1 MGVAMTEMVEMPTTY
16 IAMSMSTMFVM
27 TVLVIKIVI
36 LITINSSSRDLE
48 DYVRGILIIAMAIVE
63 LIMSA
68 AMTKVAISIVVFF
81 WFMAMFVMNDIHR
94 DDSGGDWI
102 DDGEDDV
109 RGSAPA
115 AASDVKF
122 LKNNVAA
129 CDAGCNDYNDGDDSD
144 DYGSN
149 YKWLSMSL
157 VFMAEV
163 LMMVNFL
170 TT

>member
-1 MGVAMTEMVEMPTTY
+1 MLFTRLMGVAMTEMVEMPTTY

-94 DDSGGDWI
+94 DDSGGD
-102 DDGEDDV
+102 
-109 RGSAPA
+109 
-115 AASDVKF
+115 
-122 LKNNVAA
+122 
-129 CDAGCNDYNDGDDSD
+129 
-144 DYGSN
+144 
-149 YKWLSMSL
+149 
-157 VFMAEV
+157 
-163 LMMVNFL
+163 
-170 TT
+170 